1 MTKVT
6 KKDALQYV
14 LTHFDALPIEYAEKL
29 ESMVAQLEKK
39 ATGERKPTKAQ
50 RESAERGAQVA
61 EFMASVVE
69 PMTAGD
75 IAKAVF
81 GEDATASKATAHLT
95 KLVKAGVVV
104 RTEEKGKA
112 YFRSA
117 E

>member
-14 LTHFDALPIEYAEKL
+14 LAHYDVPTEYAEKI
-29 ESMVAQLEKK
+29 EGMIAQLEKK
-39 ATGERKPTKAQ
+39 ATTERKPSKAQ

-81 GEDATASKATAHLT
+81 GEDATASKVTAHLT
-95 KLVKAGVVV
+95 KLVKNGAVI

-112 YFRSA
+112 YFRTA